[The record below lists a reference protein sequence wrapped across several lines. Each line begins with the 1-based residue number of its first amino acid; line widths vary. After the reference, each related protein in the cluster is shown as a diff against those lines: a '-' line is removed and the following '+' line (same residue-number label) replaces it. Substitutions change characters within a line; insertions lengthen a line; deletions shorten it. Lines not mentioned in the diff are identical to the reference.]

1 MVSCRIERTIM
12 KDAVTEKMIQSV
24 REKYNKGKLT
34 VSDCGQFL
42 NEIPRFTRKHALEDT
57 RRFLDDMGAPDQ
69 KMKIIHVA
77 GTNGKG
83 SVCAYMDSIL
93 RTAGYTTGMFTS
105 PHLVSITER
114 FRINGEVISEE
125 LFLSS
130 FIQVLEQMPDDAH
143 PDYFPTFF
151 EYLFFMAMVLYRDH
165 PVDYLILETGLGGRL
180 DATNSIRN
188 PKICVI
194 TEIGMDHMQYLGNTI
209 EAIAGEK
216 AGIIKKGVPVVFCDR
231 RSESSN
237 VILKK
242 AAEMSADAY
251 RVSGENITDATV
263 RSLPD
268 GNKCI
273 DFSYESRYDK
283 YVGLAVSTP
292 AIYQLENAALAI
304 SAAELLIK
312 QGAEITQQDIRKGIF
327 ATHWEGRMER
337 IKPWF
342 YVDGA
347 HNEDGMEAFLDS
359 VRMIDCTGHRFLLF
373 GVVGDKQY
381 SQMIGRI
388 LESGLFDRIAVAA
401 LYTERSVSEDELERT
416 FLAQSAES
424 RTQQIRFFAD
434 VRSAYAWTYANREQN
449 DLVFAAGSL
458 YLAGQ
463 ILADQQK

>member
-1 MVSCRIERTIM
+1 MEDR
-12 KDAVTEKMIQSV
+12 VTLEMIQSV
-24 REKYNKGKLT
+24 SQKYEQGRLT
-34 VSDCGQFL
+34 VSDCEHFL
-42 NEIPRFTRKHALEDT
+42 NEIPRFTQKHMLEDT

-69 KMKIIHVA
+69 QMKIIHVA

-93 RTAGYTTGMFTS
+93 QNSGYTTGMFTS

-114 FRINGEVISEE
+114 FRINGCVIDEA

-130 FIQVLEQMPDDAH
+130 FMQVLSRISGSAQ

-180 DATNSIRN
+180 DATNSIRK
-188 PKICVI
+188 PKVCVI

-216 AGIIKKGVPVVFCDR
+216 AGIIKKGIPVVFCDR
-231 RSESSN
+231 RSESSS

-242 AAEMSADAY
+242 AGEMGADAY
-251 RVSGENITDATV
+251 RVSGNMLTDVQV
-263 RSLPD
+263 RSLAD

-283 YVGLAVSTP
+283 YVGLTVPTP
-292 AIYQLENAALAI
+292 AIYQSENAALAI
-304 SAAELLIK
+304 STAEVLAR
-312 QGAEITQQDIRKGIF
+312 QGAEISQQNIRKGL
-327 ATHWEGRMER
+327 ATAHWEGRMER
-337 IKPWF
+337 VLPWF

-347 HNEDGMEAFLDS
+347 HNADGMEAFLDS
-359 VRMIDCTGHRFLLF
+359 VRNIDCTGHRTLLF

-381 SQMIGRI
+381 SQMIERI
-388 LESGLFDRIAVAA
+388 LESRLFETIAVAA
-401 LYTERSVSEDELERT
+401 LYTERSVSEEELERT
-416 FLAQSAES
+416 FLAQTTAQKI
-424 RTQQIRFFAD
+424 QQRIHFFAD
-434 VRSAYAWTYANREQN
+434 VKSAYAWISGNRQQG

-463 ILADQQK
+463 LLAERHR